1 MLSHEFVQ
9 KNKIQGETEKRGKIQ
24 VLHITQAQLSCT
36 MFHGPSLTQQT
47 QNLTWRSTS
56 NFGVGA
62 YLKMKKNPGLQLPQS
77 TVYGHSLSSIKEMA
91 AFFVKRRCPEVMR
104 SSRQRLFLNQLAS
117 STVFTMLNAVNEVS
131 IKAANSHTIG
141 VFVQN

>member
-1 MLSHEFVQ
+1 MYGSPTFSSFSIKSFKFKILKSQMLSHEYVQ

-62 YLKMKKNPGLQLPQS
+62 YLKMKK
-77 TVYGHSLSSIKEMA
+77 T
-91 AFFVKRRCPEVMR
+91 
-104 SSRQRLFLNQLAS
+104 LAS
-117 STVFTMLNAVNEVS
+117 NCHSPRYTA
-131 IKAANSHTIG
+131 IH
-141 VFVQN
+141 